1 MLSCFLQ
8 AAHACRL
15 TFLPPWL
22 RPAFAARVCLA
33 PLVAAAGLVL
43 GGCATPGD
51 ANPIVLEPPLNWQ
64 APVPHQGEVAALS
77 DWWAAQGDPMLVA
90 MIDAAQAVSPTVATA
105 TSRIAQSRASREIA
119 GATLLPRLD
128 AGLNSTR
135 GKTSPLFPQN
145 TSTQFALQA
154 SWEVDLFGVNAAA
167 RDAAQARLEGSR
179 AQWHDARVSV
189 AAEVA
194 NQYLNFRNC
203 KQQLL
208 VLQSD
213 ADSRSESLRL
223 TQLLAVSGFQPSA
236 TGDLARAS
244 AAEGR
249 ARVIQQRAQ
258 CDLILKALVALTG
271 WAEPDLRAQLSA
283 TTGPGEFM
291 PIPLTELPAGLL
303 TQRPDL
309 FAAEREVAAASADLG
324 SAQAQRYPRLTLS
337 GLVGRLRFAG
347 GGLTD
352 TITTWQVGPVA
363 FSVPLFDGGR
373 ISANI
378 EAARARYAEAVA
390 LYRAR
395 ARLAVREVEEA
406 LVALDSTAS
415 RAGDW
420 RLVVAGQQSFL
431 AATRARY
438 RGGLASLFELEETRR
453 NTLVAELTLLSLQR
467 ERQAAWIALYRAAGG
482 GWERSNAGQPA
493 GPPLAEQTDDAAP

>member
-1 MLSCFLQ
+1 MMSCILQ
-8 AAHACRL
+8 AARACRHL
-15 TFLPPWL
+15 LFFCLRSPALARRGTVALAATLVAGCAITELPPAA
-22 RPAFAARVCLA
+22 PA
-33 PLVAAAGLVL
+33 
-43 GGCATPGD
+43 T
-51 ANPIVLEPPLNWQ
+51 PPLNWQ
-64 APVPHQGEVAALS
+64 APVPHQGQLEDLS
-77 DWWAAQGDPMLVA
+77 DWWAAQGDPLLVTL
-90 MIDAAQAVSPTVATA
+90 IEAAEAISPTVTSAA
-105 TSRIAQSRASREIA
+105 SRIAQSRAARDVA
-119 GATLLPRLD
+119 NAALLPRLD
-128 AGLNSTR
+128 ASVGANRS
-135 GKTSPLFPQN
+135 KTSPLFPQG
-145 TSTQFALQA
+145 TSVQAGLQA
-154 SWEVDLFGVNAAA
+154 SWEADLFGGNTAA
-167 RDAAQARLEGSR
+167 RDAAQARFQGSR
-179 AQWHDARVSV
+179 GQWHDARVSV

-203 KQQLL
+203 EQQLL
-208 VLQSD
+208 MVQSD
-213 ADSRSESLRL
+213 AESRSESLRL

-258 CDLILKALVALTG
+258 CDLTIKALVALTD
-271 WAEPDLRAQLSA
+271 WAEPDLRARLSA
-283 TTGPGEFM
+283 TTGPGEFT
-291 PIPLTELPAGLL
+291 PILLTALPAALL
-303 TQRPDL
+303 AQRPDL

-337 GLVGRLRFAG
+337 GSVGRLRFTG
-347 GGLTD
+347 GGLTE

-406 LVALDSTAS
+406 LVTLDSTAA

-420 RLVVAGQQSFL
+420 SLVVAGQQSFL
-431 AATRARY
+431 AATRERY

-467 ERQAAWIALYRAAGG
+467 ERQGAWIALYRAAGG
-482 GWERSNAGQPA
+482 GWDRSNAVDYASAPPA
-493 GPPLAEQTDDAAP
+493 DETDDAAR